1 MQQGK
6 IGLTIITFVIG
17 FIAGIA
23 PFLCMQILPA
33 LLDPSK
39 EIDLGR
45 NAGILVIFGVMIGAI
60 CAIVFEKKMENG
72 DAGEVFFKAL
82 GIPAILLATVT
93 NLSTTYSSKQA
104 VNEAREKASLTVLGT
119 IPQPQETI
127 PNLRLVSPEKLSQL
141 PASQPPLKSFLLP
154 EHAWAQGSTGGGKT
168 LLLAEA
174 NRFLVIVGRYGS
186 LDEARRV
193 LQELSARKLSTE
205 RYWPKN
211 IQLYE
216 AGKNLYYL
224 SYSAPASKSEATK
237 LYELI
242 RINDPSL
249 SPQLV
254 EIR

>member
-1 MQQGK
+1 MQRGK
-6 IGLTIITFVIG
+6 LGLTFVTFVIG
-17 FIAGIA
+17 FIAGVA

-45 NAGILVIFGVMIGAI
+45 NAGVLVVFGALIGAI

-72 DAGEVFFKAL
+72 DAGEIFFKAL

-104 VNEAREKASLTVLGT
+104 VNEAREKASLSVLGA
-119 IPQPQETI
+119 IHQPQETI
-127 PNLRLVSPEKLSQL
+127 PNLRLVSPEKLSQVSSTL
-141 PASQPPLKSFLLP
+141 PSLKCFLLP
-154 EHAWAQGSTGGGKT
+154 EHAWGQGSTGGGKV
-168 LLLAEA
+168 LLLAQA
-174 NRFLVIVGRYGS
+174 NRFLVIIGRYGS
-186 LDEARRV
+186 LDEARRA
-193 LQELSARKLSTE
+193 LQELRAKKLSTE

-211 IQLYE
+211 VQLYE
-216 AGKNLYYL
+216 LGNNLYYL
-224 SYSAPASKSEATK
+224 SYSAPISKREATK

-242 RINDPSL
+242 GINDPYL
-249 SPQLV
+249 APQLV